1 MSDIVYVGW
10 DVGGWNCDK
19 NSTSRDAL
27 VMLDSQGEIL
37 GFPWRGNLAHLINES
52 DNQQAFLSGVFDLC
66 ELDYLQQQIVLAIDT
81 PLAFSNSFRNL
92 LNGVVSNTHFA
103 SHQNPYLFRYCER
116 LLADRG
122 FKPLSA
128 VKDMIGAQATKGMH
142 LLAKFI
148 PEKMSTGVWRHQN
161 ITAIEAYPSPCKE
174 SRHITDLQN
183 KAQWPLAKKNT
194 GKQTLVNGKALHQD
208 HLDAH
213 ICALI
218 GWTFQQLP
226 ELLWHPEQDAPE
238 TEGWIFVP
246 NDCFVNKE
254 KF

>member
-1 MSDIVYVGW
+1 MTDRVYIGW

-19 NSTSRDAL
+19 NSSSRDAL
-27 VMLDSQGEIL
+27 VMLDSRGEMF
-37 GFPWRGNLAHLINES
+37 GFPWRGNLAHIINES
-52 DNQQAFLSGVFDLC
+52 DNQQALLSTLFALC
-66 ELDYLQQQIVLAIDT
+66 ELDYQQQQTVLAIDT
-81 PLAFSNSFRNL
+81 PLTVSNGFRKL
-92 LNGVVSNTHFA
+92 LNGVVSNTRVA

-148 PEKMSTGVWRHQN
+148 PEKVSTGVWQRQN
-161 ITAIEAYPSPCKE
+161 ITAIEAYPSPCKQ

-183 KAQWPLAKKNT
+183 RAQWPLAKKNASKPT
-194 GKQTLVNGKALHQD
+194 MVNGKALHQD
-208 HLDAH
+208 HFDAH

-226 ELLWHPEQDAPE
+226 ELLWRPEQDAQE
-238 TEGWIFVP
+238 AEGWIFVP

-254 KF
+254 LN

>member
-92 LNGVVSNTHFA
+92 LNGVVSNTHVA

-122 FKPLSA
+122 FKALSA

-161 ITAIEAYPSPCKE
+161 ITAIEAYPSPCKQ
-174 SRHITDLQN
+174 SRHITGLQN
-183 KAQWPLAKKNT
+183 RAQWPLAKKNASKPT
-194 GKQTLVNGKALHQD
+194 MVNGKALHQD

-254 KF
+254 LN

>member
-10 DVGGWNCDK
+10 DVGGWNCNK

-92 LNGVVSNTHFA
+92 LNGVVSNTHVT

-116 LLADRG
+116 LLADCG

-161 ITAIEAYPSPCKE
+161 ITAIEAHPSPCKE

-194 GKQTLVNGKALHQD
+194 GKQTLVNGKVLHQD
-208 HLDAH
+208 RIDAH